1 MSIRI
6 RRSRVKRSE
15 GRNRL
20 NPYAVK
26 LAIRH
31 LLSHPGQTALLMAG
45 VALGVSV
52 FIFMSALIGG
62 LATLLTLRTVG
73 SIPHIVLE
81 MPDHDP
87 ATLLPNS
94 HKQVVRQKDL
104 SRRDQIAI
112 WQPVIPIIEQTPGV
126 TAVTPQIRGSAFVER
141 GQTVAPVGVIGVMPG
156 KLSDVA
162 DIAAAIVEGSSNL
175 PADGI
180 LIGSRLARDLGL
192 RVGQVIRLSSD
203 RGRAR
208 SFRIGGI
215 FTLGIASADRQAV
228 YMNFTTARALYDLST
243 GISRIEIKVEPATDA
258 ADIAERLRRSTGLK
272 ATAWPEDN
280 AQLFEGLD
288 AQART
293 GTIIKAFSLVTIIV
307 GIASA
312 MLLSI
317 VRRQSEIGIMR
328 AMGASNGLVVSI
340 FVLEGTLIGFIGAI
354 VGAVAAWFALLPLPP
369 VTGVSSGGLPID
381 RQQGDFLLAITLTT
395 LAATLASILPA
406 RRAARIDPVE
416 AIGA

>member
-1 MSIRI
+1 MS
-6 RRSRVKRSE
+6 
-15 GRNRL
+15 
-20 NPYAVK
+20 PYAVK

-73 SIPHIVLE
+73 SIPHIVME
-81 MPDHDP
+81 MPDRDP
-87 ATLLPNS
+87 AILSPDG
-94 HKQVVRQKDL
+94 HAQVVLQKDL

-112 WQPVIPIIEQTPGV
+112 WQPVIPIIEKTPGIS
-126 TAVTPQIRGSAFVER
+126 AVSPQIRGSAFVER

-156 KLSDVA
+156 KLSE
-162 DIAAAIVEGSSNL
+162 IANIDAAMVDGSSNL

-192 RVGQVIRLSSD
+192 RVGQVVRLSSD

-208 SFRIGGI
+208 SFRIGGV

-228 YMNFTTARALYDLST
+228 YMNFTTARALFDLAT
-243 GISRIEIKVEPATDA
+243 GISRIEIRVVPATDA
-258 ADIAERLRRSTGLK
+258 AAIAERLRRSTGLK
-272 ATAWPEDN
+272 ATSWTEDN
-280 AQLFEGLD
+280 SQLFEGLD

-293 GTIIKAFSLVTIIV
+293 GIIIKAFSLVTIIV

-328 AMGASNGLVVSI
+328 AMGASKGLVISI
-340 FVLEGTLIGFIGAI
+340 FVLEGTLIGLVGAI
-354 VGAVAAWFALLPLPP
+354 VGAVIAWLALLPLPP
-369 VTGVSSGGLPID
+369 VTEVRSGGLPID
-381 RQQGDFLLAITLTT
+381 RAHGDFLLAITLTT
-395 LAATLASILPA
+395 LAAMLASILPA
-406 RRAARIDPVE
+406 RNAARIDPVE

>member
-1 MSIRI
+1 M
-6 RRSRVKRSE
+6 
-15 GRNRL
+15 

-31 LLSHPGQTALLMAG
+31 LLSHSGQTALLMAG

-81 MPDHDP
+81 MPDRDP
-87 ATLLPNS
+87 AILS
-94 HKQVVRQKDL
+94 RGERVQVVLQKDL
-104 SRRDQIAI
+104 SRREQIAI
-112 WQPVIPIIEQTPGV
+112 WQPVIPIIEKMPGI
-126 TAVTPQIRGSAFVER
+126 TAVSPQIRGSAFVER
-141 GQTVAPVGVIGVMPG
+141 GQSVAPVSVIGVMPG
-156 KLSDVA
+156 KLSDIA
-162 DIAAAIVEGSSNL
+162 DIETAMVDGNSNL

-180 LIGSRLARDLGL
+180 LIGCKLANDLGL
-192 RVGQVIRLSSD
+192 RIGQVVRLNSD

-215 FTLGIASADRQAV
+215 FTLGIASADRQSI
-228 YMNFTTARALYDLST
+228 YMNFTTARALFDMST

-258 ADIAERLRRSTGLK
+258 AAIAEHLRRSTGLK
-272 ATAWPEDN
+272 ATAWTEDN
-280 AQLFEGLD
+280 SQLFEGLD

-317 VRRQSEIGIMR
+317 IRRQSEIGIMR
-328 AMGASNGLVVSI
+328 AMGASKGLVISI
-340 FVLEGTLIGFIGAI
+340 FVLEGTLIGLVGAI
-354 VGAVAAWFALLPLPP
+354 VGATLAWLALLPLPP
-369 VTGVSSGGLPID
+369 VTEIRSGGLPID
-381 RQQGDFLLAITLTT
+381 RGQGDFLLAVALTT
-395 LAATLASILPA
+395 LAAILASILPA
-406 RRAARIDPVE
+406 RSAAQIDPVE

>member
-1 MSIRI
+1 MS
-6 RRSRVKRSE
+6 
-15 GRNRL
+15 
-20 NPYAVK
+20 PYAVK

-31 LLSHPGQTALLMAG
+31 LSSHPGQTALLMAG
-45 VALGVSV
+45 VSLGVSV

-81 MPDHDP
+81 MPDRDP
-87 ATLLPNS
+87 ATLSPNA

-104 SRRDQIAI
+104 SRRDQITI
-112 WQPVIPIIEQTPGV
+112 WQPVIPIIEQTSGV
-126 TAVTPQIRGSAFVER
+126 TAVSPQIRGAAFVER

-156 KLSDVA
+156 KLSDIA
-162 DIAAAIVEGSSNL
+162 DIKAAIVEGSSNL

-180 LIGSRLARDLGL
+180 LIGSRLARDLDL

-215 FTLGIASADRQAV
+215 FTLGIAGADRQTV
-228 YMNFTTARALYDLST
+228 YMNFTTARALFDLST
-243 GISRIEIKVEPATDA
+243 GISRIEIKVKPATDA
-258 ADIAERLRRSTGLK
+258 ADISERLRRSTGLK
-272 ATAWPEDN
+272 ATAWTEDN

-328 AMGASNGLVVSI
+328 AMGASKGLVISI

-369 VTGVSSGGLPID
+369 VTEVSSGGLPID

>member
-1 MSIRI
+1 MS
-6 RRSRVKRSE
+6 
-15 GRNRL
+15 
-20 NPYAVK
+20 PYAVK

-81 MPDHDP
+81 MHDRDP
-87 ATLLPNS
+87 AILSPDGLA
-94 HKQVVRQKDL
+94 QVVLQKDL

-112 WQPVIPIIEQTPGV
+112 WQPVIPIIEKTPGII
-126 TAVTPQIRGSAFVER
+126 AVSPQIRGSAFVER

-156 KLSDVA
+156 KLSEIA
-162 DIAAAIVEGSSNL
+162 DIDAAMVDGSSNL

-192 RVGQVIRLSSD
+192 RVGQVVRLSSD

-228 YMNFTTARALYDLST
+228 YMNFTTARALFDLPT
-243 GISRIEIKVEPATDA
+243 GISRIEIKVVPATDA

-272 ATAWPEDN
+272 ATAWTEDN
-280 AQLFEGLD
+280 SQLFEGLD

-293 GTIIKAFSLVTIIV
+293 GIIIKAFSLVTIIV

-328 AMGASNGLVVSI
+328 AMGASKGLVISI
-340 FVLEGTLIGFIGAI
+340 FVLEGTLIGLVGAI
-354 VGAVAAWFALLPLPP
+354 VGAVIAWLALLPLPP
-369 VTGVSSGGLPID
+369 VTEVRSGGLPID
-381 RQQGDFLLAITLTT
+381 RAQGDFLLAITLTT
-395 LAATLASILPA
+395 LAAMLASILPA
-406 RRAARIDPVE
+406 RNAARIDPVE

>member
-1 MSIRI
+1 MS
-6 RRSRVKRSE
+6 
-15 GRNRL
+15 
-20 NPYAVK
+20 PYAVK

-45 VALGVSV
+45 VALGVSI

-81 MPDHDP
+81 MADRDP
-87 ATLLPNS
+87 AILSPEGRG
-94 HKQVVRQKDL
+94 QVVLQKDL

-112 WQPVIPIIEQTPGV
+112 WQPVIPIIEKTPGI
-126 TAVTPQIRGSAFVER
+126 TALSPQIRGSAFVER
-141 GQTVAPVGVIGVMPG
+141 GQAVAPVGVIGVMPG
-156 KLSDVA
+156 KLSAIA
-162 DIAAAIVEGSSNL
+162 DIDAAMVEGSSNL

-192 RVGQVIRLSSD
+192 RVGQVVRLSSD

-228 YMNFTTARALYDLST
+228 YMNFTTARALFDLST
-243 GISRIEIKVEPATDA
+243 GISRIEIKVAPATDA
-258 ADIAERLRRSTGLK
+258 AAIAEHLRRSTALK
-272 ATAWPEDN
+272 ATAWTEDN
-280 AQLFEGLD
+280 GQLFEGLD

-293 GTIIKAFSLVTIIV
+293 GVIIKAFSLVTIIV

-328 AMGASNGLVVSI
+328 AMGASKGLVVSI
-340 FVLEGTLIGFIGAI
+340 FVLEGTLIGLAGAI
-354 VGAVAAWFALLPLPP
+354 VGAVAAWLALLPLPP
-369 VTGVSSGGLPID
+369 VTEVRNGGLPID
-381 RQQGDFLLAITLTT
+381 RAQGDFLLAITLTT
-395 LAATLASILPA
+395 LAAMLASILPA
-406 RRAARIDPVE
+406 RNAARIDPVE
-416 AIGA
+416 AIGT

>member
-1 MSIRI
+1 MS
-6 RRSRVKRSE
+6 
-15 GRNRL
+15 
-20 NPYAVK
+20 PYAVK

-73 SIPHIVLE
+73 SIPHVVLE
-81 MPDHDP
+81 MPDRDP
-87 ATLLPNS
+87 AILSPDARA
-94 HKQVVRQKDL
+94 QVVLQKDL
-104 SRRDQIAI
+104 SRRDQISI
-112 WQPVIPIIEQTPGV
+112 WQPVIPIIEKTPGV
-126 TAVTPQIRGSAFVER
+126 TAVSPQIRGSAFVER

-156 KLSDVA
+156 KLSEIA
-162 DIAAAIVEGSSNL
+162 DIDAAMVDGSSNL

-192 RVGQVIRLSSD
+192 RVGQVVRLSSD

-208 SFRIGGI
+208 SFRIAGI

-228 YMNFTTARALYDLST
+228 YMNFTTARALFDLST
-243 GISRIEIKVEPATDA
+243 GISRIEIKVVPATNA
-258 ADIAERLRRSTGLK
+258 AAIAERLRRSAGLK
-272 ATAWPEDN
+272 ATAWTEDN
-280 AQLFEGLD
+280 SQLFEGLD

-293 GTIIKAFSLVTIIV
+293 GIIIKAFSLVTIIV

-328 AMGASNGLVVSI
+328 AMGASKGLVISI
-340 FVLEGTLIGFIGAI
+340 FVLEGTLIGLVGAI
-354 VGAVAAWFALLPLPP
+354 VGAVAAWLALLPLPP
-369 VTGVSSGGLPID
+369 VTEVRNGGLPID
-381 RQQGDFLLAITLTT
+381 RAQGDFLLAITLTT
-395 LAATLASILPA
+395 LAAMLASILPA
-406 RRAARIDPVE
+406 RNAAHIDPVE